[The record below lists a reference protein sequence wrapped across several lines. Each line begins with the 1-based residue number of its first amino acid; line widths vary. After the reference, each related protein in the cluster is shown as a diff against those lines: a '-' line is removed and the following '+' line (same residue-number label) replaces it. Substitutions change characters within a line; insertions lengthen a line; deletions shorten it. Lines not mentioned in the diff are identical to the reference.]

1 MTWVWTDS
9 MFLCVVQISEGH
21 SLGLRSIHR
30 NQSWQTLDTYHASLS
45 VIAYACYTEPTA
57 DVVHSTAAKQEN
69 IVQGNKRSF
78 ALFQKE
84 NFQNAEKM
92 FPANS

>member
-1 MTWVWTDS
+1 M
-9 MFLCVVQISEGH
+9 LYQ
-21 SLGLRSIHR
+21 
-30 NQSWQTLDTYHASLS
+30 
-45 VIAYACYTEPTA
+45 PTA

-84 NFQNAEKM
+84 NFQDAKTM